1 MRMGSDDPERMASLM
16 GHVKNRMN
24 SRQSDRVTSAIMVLR
39 SDANEK
45 RRQVGG
51 TRYRRVNWAE
61 KAAVAALM
69 IDGKLSRKAAIKAYV
84 AHAVAAAVPLAAAA
98 AGDVA
103 AAGAGAG
110 AGADV
115 PAPAG
120 AADLAGPVAGTD
132 ADADAEMG
140 GGDVAV
146 VDPAGVHANDMEHDE
161 AVEDVDAQF
170 ALNLLA
176 AGVARPVEDGLE
188 ISDDGIRAL
197 TGESDLPPRESGE
210 EADFDAAAAATAL
223 DDALAALD
231 AEEGQLRR
239 SSRATRGVN
248 RWR

>member
-1 MRMGSDDPERMASLM
+1 MRRMGSDDPERMASLM

-51 TRYRRVNWAE
+51 YRRVNWAE

-84 AHAVAAAVPLAAAA
+84 AHAVAAAVPLAAAD

-110 AGADV
+110 AGAGADAD
-115 PAPAG
+115 APAG

-188 ISDDGIRAL
+188 INDDGIRAL

-210 EADFDAAAAATAL
+210 EQISTPLQRLPHSTTLSLRWMRRRANS
-223 DDALAALD
+223 
-231 AEEGQLRR
+231 EGLRVLHE
-239 SSRATRGVN
+239 A
-248 RWR
+248 